1 MLLRYM
7 ISVSLGFSMKM
18 NCYNAKYWR
27 MTKGDYYSGKAQSG
41 DLKVGLLG

>member
-1 MLLRYM
+1 MIK
-7 ISVSLGFSMKM
+7 ISVEFSVKMK
-18 NCYNAKYWR
+18 CYNAKYWR